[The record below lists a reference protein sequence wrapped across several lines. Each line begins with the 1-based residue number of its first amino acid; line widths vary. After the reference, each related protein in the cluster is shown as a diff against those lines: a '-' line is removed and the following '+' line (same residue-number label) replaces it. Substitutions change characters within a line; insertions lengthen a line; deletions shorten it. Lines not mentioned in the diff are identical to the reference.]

1 MSIKQ
6 TPAKAP
12 RASRSTPAKA
22 GHNNPPRFKPEA
34 QEMVFAYGKSLGQ
47 QVAATKAQGE
57 ARHSAEQM
65 LLALLVDASVRNYAE
80 PAKAKGGASVK
91 VSIAQY
97 KAIPAEVPASAF
109 WDAICRVFAIPTE
122 SRATFR
128 SQVQRVMPVALRLAE
143 EKCAVKLEGRQTRIL
158 APTRKASKAAKIVAD
173 LGPVPF
179 SKIEKVMLDKPVQ
192 PGRGARQGTDK
203 AKSMN
208 VDGAAALLARFAM
221 EKDVAPAG
229 ALLANIRTIVKRF
242 GPLVTD

>member
-6 TPAKAP
+6 PSAKAP
-12 RASRSTPAKA
+12 RASRSTPAKV

-34 QEMVFAYGKSLGQ
+34 QEMVFAYGKSLGEQ
-47 QVAATKAQGE
+47 TRASQALSE
-57 ARHSAEQM
+57 AKHSAEQM

-80 PAKAKGGASVK
+80 PAKSKSGALVK

-97 KAIPAEVPASAF
+97 KAIPADVPAPAF
-109 WDAICRVFAIPTE
+109 WDAICRVFAIPTD

-128 SQVQRVMPVALRLAE
+128 AQVQRVLPVALRLSE
-143 EKCAVKLEGRQTRIL
+143 EKCSVKLEGRATRVL

-179 SKIEKVMLDKPVQ
+179 SKIEKVVLDKPVA
-192 PGRGARQGTDK
+192 PARGARQGTDK

-221 EKDVAPAG
+221 EKDAAPAG
-229 ALLANIRTIVKRF
+229 ALLANLRTIVKRF